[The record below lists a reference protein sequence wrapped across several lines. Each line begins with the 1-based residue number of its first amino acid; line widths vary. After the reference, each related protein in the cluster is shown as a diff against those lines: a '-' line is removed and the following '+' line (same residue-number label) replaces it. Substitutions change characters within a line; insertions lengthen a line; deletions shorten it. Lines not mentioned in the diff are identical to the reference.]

1 MEITTKFSIGEKVY
15 GINCFRKMVEFTITH
30 INIYVRSDIE
40 VNYAG
45 SDLSFIEEKYC
56 FKTKDERN
64 KYINE

>member
-30 INIYVRSDIE
+30 INVYVRSDIE
-40 VNYAG
+40 FKYAG

-56 FKTKDERN
+56 FKTRDELIN
-64 KYINE
+64 YINE